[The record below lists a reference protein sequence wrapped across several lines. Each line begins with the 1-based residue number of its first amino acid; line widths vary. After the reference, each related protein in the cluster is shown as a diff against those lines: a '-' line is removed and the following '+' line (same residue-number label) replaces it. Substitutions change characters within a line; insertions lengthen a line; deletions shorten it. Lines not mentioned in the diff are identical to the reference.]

1 MRSVVVPADRLML
14 AQLTAR
20 GLTEDEA
27 HAAFDHVAA
36 AARAVL
42 ITGKSVTLP
51 DIGRLVSTKLKA
63 VWVPGYGRHK
73 ARQERKVAFRHPA
86 FLEQGEPYDVR

>member
-1 MRSVVVPADRLML
+1 MPADRAML

-20 GLTEDEA
+20 GMTEDEA
-27 HAAFDHVAA
+27 HVAFDHVAA

-42 ITGKSVTLP
+42 MTGKSVTLP
-51 DIGRLVSTKLKA
+51 DIGRLVSTKLKPA
-63 VWVPGYGRHK
+63 WVPGYARTK
-73 ARQERKVAFRHPA
+73 ARQERKVAFRYPA

>member
-1 MRSVVVPADRLML
+1 MPADRAML
-14 AQLTAR
+14 AALLAR
-20 GLTEDEA
+20 GMTEEDA

-42 ITGKSVTLP
+42 MAGKSVSLP
-51 DIGRLVSTKLKA
+51 DIGRLTSTKLKPA
-63 VWVPGYGRHK
+63 WVPGYARTK
-73 ARQERKVAFRHPA
+73 ARQERKVAFRYPA

>member
-1 MRSVVVPADRLML
+1 MPAERAML

-20 GLTEDEA
+20 GMTEAEA

-42 ITGKSVTLP
+42 ESGKTVTLP
-51 DIGRLVSTKLKA
+51 AIGRLYPTKLKA
-63 VWVPGYGRHK
+63 VWVPGYARTK
-73 ARQERKVAFRHPA
+73 ARQERKVGLRYPA
-86 FLEQGEPYDVR
+86 FLVQGEPYDVR

>member
-1 MRSVVVPADRLML
+1 MPADRAML

-20 GLTEDEA
+20 GMTEAEA

-42 ITGKSVTLP
+42 EGGKSVTLP
-51 DIGRLVSTKLKA
+51 NIGRLAPTKLKA
-63 VWVPGYGRHK
+63 VWVPGYGRTK
-73 ARQERKVAFRHPA
+73 ARQERKVAFRYPA